1 MIIYKMN
8 ILRHTLINTK
18 PLCKDCKYF
27 IPNYKHCG
35 KFGETN
41 LITGEVSY
49 EYARIA
55 RNNSG
60 KCKEDAIHFE
70 QNKYKYITKPYYFCL
85 DNYYYFLFAITTTT
99 YITGMIYITVSKSS

>member
-8 ILRHTLINTK
+8 ILRHALINTK

-27 IPNYKHCG
+27 IPNVNHCG

-60 KCKEDAIHFE
+60 KCKEDALHFE
-70 QNKYKYITKPYYFCL
+70 QNKYKYITKPYYFWL
-85 DNYYYFLFAITTTT
+85 DNYPWILLITGSTT
-99 YITGMIYITVSKSS
+99 YFGINIYLNLPK